1 LPIFCPRQIAGAR
14 RQNRIARSLV
24 LHFMRGRSRH
34 WIGEFTPL
42 SQRKRRILAIEL
54 GMALFIKRHSER
66 DEAGHPEK
74 ILCLVRAAEL
84 A

>member
-1 LPIFCPRQIAGAR
+1 
-14 RQNRIARSLV
+14 
-24 LHFMRGRSRH
+24 
-34 WIGEFTPL
+34 
-42 SQRKRRILAIEL
+42 
-54 GMALFIKRHSER
+54 MALFIKRHSER